1 MFCLN
6 YYWVEV
12 GAELGN
18 YSTVKSRK
26 VITYTVE
33 LSLVLTGS
41 LSPDMKCR
49 DMTAQDDIL
58 HPCLLVSFGAI
69 YIYALSHNI
78 QSHPFSEI
86 DTYLQWDTI
95 PFLFNTFMKWK

>member
-1 MFCLN
+1 MKKCGSSIKVVCVN
-6 YYWVEV
+6 YYYYWVEV

-18 YSTVKSRK
+18 SSSLPNVKSRK

-49 DMTAQDDIL
+49 DMTA
-58 HPCLLVSFGAI
+58 
-69 YIYALSHNI
+69 
-78 QSHPFSEI
+78 
-86 DTYLQWDTI
+86 
-95 PFLFNTFMKWK
+95 